1 MKKISTLGLIAL
13 FLSLSVGLVSAQDT
27 LLFPEDTVVTESTD
41 SAIATDS
48 ASESGVIFKETRP
61 VANEGNITQSS
72 GQTAD
77 RLESV
82 LNAKELGSFG
92 PTNFLQHAVRRAVDN
107 GVSAT
112 TVAFILIFPLVA
124 SLIAFS
130 RHIIGLSGLSMYA
143 PAALAVAL
151 LSMGM
156 FRGSFLFFSILLF
169 ATVGRRLLQG
179 FKLPYLPRTAMILW
193 LVSFGVFGL
202 LVLSTYVQLLSL
214 SVLNVFA
221 LLILILLSENF
232 LEISSASSST
242 AALQR
247 VFETF
252 ILGVLCTLVLRS
264 DMIQSFVL
272 LYPELTF
279 LIIGLLNLV
288 IGRYLGLRFTEWL
301 RFRRLSEE
309 QE

>member
-1 MKKISTLGLIAL
+1 MKKIFAL
-13 FLSLSVGLVSAQDT
+13 SVFVFFLSVSRSTVFAQDT
-27 LLFPEDTVVTESTD
+27 RFFPTDAVATES
-41 SAIATDS
+41 SEASSS
-48 ASESGVIFKETRP
+48 ASESGVIFKESRP
-61 VANEGNITQSS
+61 LVNEGNITQAS

-77 RLESV
+77 RLESI
-82 LNAKELGSFG
+82 LQTEKLGNFG
-92 PTNFLQHAVRRAVDN
+92 PTNFLQYAVRRAVDN

-124 SLIAFS
+124 SLIAFA

-169 ATVGRRLLQG
+169 ATIGRRLLQG

-242 AALQR
+242 VALQR

-264 DMIQSFVL
+264 QLIQSFVL

-279 LIIGLLNLV
+279 LLIGLLNFV
-288 IGRYLGLRFTEWL
+288 IGRYLGLRFTEWI